1 MQVCPDDCH
10 ACWRGRILR
19 AAARRRDAEYK
30 ADGGDKAGFSCDGKE
45 GEIMRVVFGKVLCVI
60 WVYIF
65 VANQIPINSAV
76 VEVFRIPAFFLQL
89 VPGMV
94 LKPVLPEWALDPIRG
109 ICVSLPQLSV
119 SGAAVVYLPP
129 GICLVIAGTARR
141 SGHQRVSNRN
151 RQTWLPPPASP
162 KVRPWR
168 TSLVADRRTIRSA
181 LPSPSHDH
189 ARTPTRRAESPPVP
203 V

>member
-1 MQVCPDDCH
+1 VL
-10 ACWRGRILR
+10 AWAYTTSGGE
-19 AAARRRDAEYK
+19 RRDAEYK
-30 ADGGDKAGFSCDGKE
+30 ADGGDKAGFSYDGKE

-119 SGAAVVYLPP
+119 SGAAVVYLAP
-129 GICLVIAGTARR
+129 GICLVIAGLYSRHGKTKR
-141 SGHQRVSNRN
+141 
-151 RQTWLPPPASP
+151 ASE
-162 KVRPWR
+162 
-168 TSLVADRRTIRSA
+168 SQQSE
-181 LPSPSHDH
+181 SPNMAAAASQ
-189 ARTPTRRAESPPVP
+189 PQSPPVADKLGG
-203 V
+203 